1 MELTLQILGKE
12 QITQKIV
19 GQWGINIKRHSK
31 YIKYLNIKYIW
42 I

>member
-1 MELTLQILGKE
+1 MELTLQIPGKE

-19 GQWGINIKRHSK
+19 GEWGINIQRHSK
-31 YIKYLNIKYIW
+31 YIKHLNIKNTW